1 MSKKDKISDQLLLF
15 DADEIG
21 RITLGDLWE
30 EREEPGVCLGHQFP
44 NEEARRGFFSGKL
57 RKNLP

>member
-21 RITLGDLWE
+21 RITPGDLWE
-30 EREEPGVCLGHQFP
+30 EREEP
-44 NEEARRGFFSGKL
+44 
-57 RKNLP
+57 